1 VNPTA
6 GNAKARETVS
16 IEKKKHKWAAGG
28 VSGYP
33 LTHPIVGQTRFFN
46 QFQHFIHLVDDEAEK
61 FAHVFAI
68 IAQWGIGKSRLAYE
82 LMSQINDTSPGWYV
96 RDAASNLTKAQLF
109 HNDSDRDQYLGL
121 YLRYSQVAT
130 ESHNIDNWFG
140 YGLYKALLPL
150 PQGTFDTS
158 IQGQIAKEA
167 YDRLL
172 VRGFDERR
180 LAEALEVSANHSD
193 EDLYEK
199 PTLVTRLCQA
209 AYDYLQQFGIKYV
222 LIALDELETAAEAAT
237 YGLEVDEMKYL
248 DGRAIKLIGKAIKEE
263 DPRGKLPWLRYV
275 ALCSPAIGNELRE
288 IRSTARRFELVE
300 LSQNAFADVSSFVQ
314 LLKDDDRLGETYPAG
329 LVEAAYAM
337 SGGNFG
343 WFNVAMANIDG
354 VISGRRA
361 KREPTDA
368 TVGSLFDE
376 SVRVSSRMNEYV
388 LDHRAIDE
396 LNLPRDFRDAAR
408 ELLYGQ
414 LPMPLTA
421 WTNEQ
426 HDALLSGTNEYGE
439 PIAVRYHRVEW
450 TEQDCGRAL
459 RAAKFTRDRD
469 EWMLGGVDQP
479 LDLGQLLANLST
491 YSIHET
497 KGVVQSGG
505 RYALLVPVNAS
516 DFVQLVSVLYPHPAA
531 EDAARAIWRE
541 QVGVDAV
548 PAETATHIGP
558 SIDMLGRLNLRFR
571 RQGTTSLIFREP
583 DQSAAHEEAM
593 KACKGQSES
602 DRARQI
608 LTGMMRALDENWDYD
623 AVDAGLKG
631 DLVAI
636 TTSPGT
642 RGKPGGLVTCKAL
655 HLHREGKA
663 ILAWVRS
670 VKELENLCDKAT
682 LQFVTQGRI
691 PVIAVTSSRHLV
703 EQFNEPSSPLLKDA
717 REYLLL
723 YQLSSREEY
732 VLHPIGLPGKDCKGF
747 QLLAPRFTTAFSNRL
762 QAILR
767 PLRDSIHAWRREL
780 DNNGR
785 IAWPMR
791 VNVSV
796 KEEDRDRLFAAYR
809 YLLIHSAAPRSL
821 SHLDD
826 RSGVDVQEVRA
837 TLERMKVSQQAKAAG
852 YQDGERFGL
861 FTTLDDAAEPYLPAF
876 LHRLCEWLIT
886 GAGREWTYERAE
898 REWFWGYTWEGARPH
913 DTYVQWMALLCDLGF
928 VRETAAGT
936 KKHDTRY
943 QLRERDEL
951 RGALTE
957 AKLWLADDY
966 PQIVEK
972 MKGVFGEG
980 KVTEY
985 FAPLD
990 AVPSGTKTVVAQK
1003 ELADAEAGLNV
1014 LDMAETTWRTATGA
1028 DARQAKFVEC
1038 SRARLNACRDVAR
1051 VYEAD
1056 KYRKLQRDDTLR
1068 MLNFE
1073 NDREPLWKL
1082 IGQASLFVDFVL
1094 ETKRRIVARIGQLS
1108 AELHEEIAGI
1118 KGFPIKVFTRSLD
1131 KIANI
1136 LDGSIGTNQPHGA
1149 TQVAQ
1154 YAQPGTLGH
1163 ALKQL
1168 KVSQASER
1176 LAQLAAEVGV
1186 QLDGNA
1192 ELPLAEIDG
1201 TIILGF
1207 RDLAKE
1213 YRRERERLAELSA
1226 GLATLGNELAGAPE
1240 DFVYPPTLP
1249 SLADLNARP
1258 EFIESELSETMGEE
1272 VERLLSEHDTSSR
1285 LGNFQPLMA
1294 AARGLLAGPKAA
1306 LGSLAGQ
1313 VATLEY
1319 SVTDYRQT
1327 LLQSDILRS
1336 TEAAFNALLLVQGK
1350 PPDKTLDM
1358 TDLKRAGSLKAAKQ
1372 LVTER
1377 CTAWPAAG
1385 DALLEGTGVP
1395 FELWSEIV
1403 TAMSG
1408 GLMPKLASEQI
1419 EKLVKK
1425 GFLEVTYRLGGPR

>member
-1 VNPTA
+1 M
-6 GNAKARETVS
+6 S
-16 IEKKKHKWAAGG
+16 IEKRKHKWAAGG

-82 LMSQINDTSPGWYV
+82 LVSQINDTSPGWYV
-96 RDAASNLTKAQLF
+96 RDAAGNLTKAQLF
-109 HNDSDRDQYLGL
+109 HNDADRDQYLGL
-121 YLRYSQVAT
+121 YLRYSQIAT

-150 PQGTFDTS
+150 TQGTFDKS
-158 IQGQIAKEA
+158 IQGQVAKEA

-172 VRGFDERR
+172 VRGFDERK

-209 AYDYLQQFGIKYV
+209 AYEYLQQFGIKYV

-275 ALCSPAIGNELRE
+275 ALCSPAIGNELRD

-314 LLKDDDRLGETYPAG
+314 LLRDDDRLGETYPAG

-361 KREPTDA
+361 KGEATGA

-376 SVRVSSRMNEYV
+376 SVHVSSRMSEYV
-388 LDHRAIDE
+388 LDHRAIEE
-396 LNLPRDFRDAAR
+396 LNLSGDFRDAAR

-414 LPMPLTA
+414 LPVPVGT
-421 WTNEQ
+421 WTDEQ
-426 HDALLSGTNEYGE
+426 RDALLAGTNEYGE
-439 PIAVRYHRVEW
+439 PIAIRYHRVDW
-450 TEQDCGRAL
+450 TEQDISRAL
-459 RAAKFTRDRD
+459 RAGKFARGESD
-469 EWMLGGVDQP
+469 EWTISGVDQP
-479 LDLGQLLANLST
+479 LDRSQLMANLTT

-497 KGVVQSGG
+497 KGAVHVTG
-505 RYALLVPVNAS
+505 RYTLLVPVNGS
-516 DFVQLVSVLYPHPAA
+516 DFVQLVSMLYPHPAA

-541 QVGVDAV
+541 LVGVDAV
-548 PAETATHIGP
+548 PGETATHVGP

-602 DRARQI
+602 ERGRQI
-608 LTGMMRALDENWDYD
+608 LTGVMRALDENWEYD

-631 DLVAI
+631 DLIAI
-636 TTSPGT
+636 TTSPAA
-642 RGKPGGLVTCKAL
+642 RGKPGGLVTCRAL

-663 ILAWVRS
+663 IFAWVRS
-670 VKELENLCDKAT
+670 VKELETLCDKASA
-682 LQFVTQGRI
+682 QFNTQGRI
-691 PVIAVTSSRHLV
+691 PVIAMTSSRHLV
-703 EQFNEPSSPLLKDA
+703 DQFNDPSSPVLKDA
-717 REYLLL
+717 HEYLLL

-732 VLHPIGLPGKDCKGF
+732 VLHPIGLPKKACQGF
-747 QLLAPRFTTAFSNRL
+747 QLLPQRFTTAFSNRL

-767 PLRDSIHAWRREL
+767 PLRDSIHAWRLEL
-780 DNNGR
+780 DACGR

-791 VNVSV
+791 ANMAV

-809 YLLIHSAAPRSL
+809 YLLIHSPEPRSL
-821 SHLDD
+821 LHLDD

-837 TLERMKVSQQAKAAG
+837 TLERMRLSPQAKAAG
-852 YQDGERFGL
+852 YQDSERFGL
-861 FTTLDDAAEPYLPAF
+861 FTTLDDAAEPCLPAF
-876 LHRLCEWLIT
+876 LCRLCEWLIS
-886 GAGREWTYERAE
+886 GKGQEWTYQKAE

-913 DTYVQWMALLCDLGF
+913 DVYVHWMALLCDLGF
-928 VRETAAGT
+928 ARETAAGT

-943 QLRERDEL
+943 QLRKRDEL
-951 RGALTE
+951 RNALTE
-957 AKLWLADDY
+957 AKNWLADDF

-1003 ELADAEAGLNV
+1003 ELADAEAALNL
-1014 LDMAETTWRTATGA
+1014 LDVAETTWRTATDP

-1038 SRARLNACRDVAR
+1038 SRARLNASRDVAR
-1051 VYEAD
+1051 VYDAD
-1056 KYRKLQRDDTLR
+1056 KYGKLQRDDTLR

-1094 ETKRRIVARIGQLS
+1094 DTKRRIVARIGQLS

-1136 LDGSIGTNQPHGA
+1136 LDGSIGTSQPHGA

-1186 QLDGNA
+1186 QLESNA

-1201 TIILGF
+1201 TIIQGF
-1207 RDLAKE
+1207 RDLGKE
-1213 YRRERERLAELSA
+1213 YRRERERLEELSA
-1226 GLATLGNELAGAPE
+1226 GLARLGRELADAP
-1240 DFVYPPTLP
+1240 DDYAYPATLP
-1249 SLADLNARP
+1249 SLADLTARP

-1272 VERLLSEHDTSSR
+1272 VERLLSEHDSSSR
-1285 LGNFQPLMA
+1285 LGNFQPLIA
-1294 AARGLLAGPKAA
+1294 ATRALLAGPKAA

-1313 VATLEY
+1313 VTTLEN

-1327 LLQSDILRS
+1327 LLGSEILRS
-1336 TEAAFNALLLVQGK
+1336 TEAAYNALLSVQGK
-1350 PPDKTLDM
+1350 APEKALDI
-1358 TDLKRAGSLKAAKQ
+1358 TDLKRAGSLKASKQ
-1372 LVTER
+1372 LVTAR
-1377 CTAWPAAG
+1377 CTDWPVAG
-1385 DALLEGTGVP
+1385 EALLEGTGVP
-1395 FELWSEIV
+1395 FGLWSDIV
-1403 TAMSG
+1403 RAMSG
-1408 GLMPKLASEQI
+1408 GAMPELTGEQI
-1419 EKLVKK
+1419 TKLVEK